1 MFPTHWA
8 PVRTAPAP
16 LGLRPSLQRPSPT
29 QWMGAPGGHTW
40 PQDLDSVPGLAW
52 ALGSWVKPGLLQTP
66 AESRVSGAWETHL
79 THFSPGTSGC
89 ELGRPGSHGAW
100 IQPPVSSLSCV
111 CRTAG
116 WDTAQWRTPGQPWSF
131 TTSPGESRAV
141 RAARLVVSALPK
153 DQRPSSL
160 QDCNSLAF

>member
-79 THFSPGTSGC
+79 THFSPGHQGVSWEGPDPMAPGFSPLSPLCPVSAGQRGGTQLSG
-89 ELGRPGSHGAW
+89 GRQGSHGA
-100 IQPPVSSLSCV
+100 
-111 CRTAG
+111 
-116 WDTAQWRTPGQPWSF
+116 
-131 TTSPGESRAV
+131 SPH
-141 RAARLVVSALPK
+141 
-153 DQRPSSL
+153 L
-160 QDCNSLAF
+160 QENQEQ